1 MRLIKDH
8 WQLGLITLIIFLLW
22 NHPVSAPVKIFVVF
36 LHELSHALATWLT
49 GGKVL
54 ELTLS
59 ARQGGSV
66 LSQGGNGFL
75 IASAGYL
82 GSLLL
87 GSAVFLLALKAKIDR
102 WIMAILGVTMI
113 ALTFFFIRTPFT
125 IAFCLAGGVAFLVSS
140 KFLPREF
147 NDFCLRLIGLTSLV
161 YVPFDIFSDTVQ
173 RSYLLSDARI
183 IAETY
188 GGSTLFWGGLWLLV
202 SLIFIYA
209 VLRLGL
215 RKPSNIQADIK
226 AGETPNL

>member
-75 IASAGYL
+75 IASTGYL

-87 GSAVFLLALKAKIDR
+87 GSAL
-102 WIMAILGVTMI
+102 
-113 ALTFFFIRTPFT
+113 FFIRTPFT

-173 RSYLLSDARI
+173 RSYLRSDARI

-202 SLIFIYA
+202 SFIFIYA